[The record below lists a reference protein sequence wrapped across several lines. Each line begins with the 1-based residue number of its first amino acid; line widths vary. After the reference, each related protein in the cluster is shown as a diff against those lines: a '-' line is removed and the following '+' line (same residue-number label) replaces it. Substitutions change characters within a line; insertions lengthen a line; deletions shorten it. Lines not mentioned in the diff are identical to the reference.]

1 MYLKYSAQKKNSY
14 FFLIFYFKIYMSY
27 DILAR
32 FLFFTNKCLC
42 LLLRMKGKN
51 RW

>member
-1 MYLKYSAQKKNSY
+1 
-14 FFLIFYFKIYMSY
+14 MSY

-51 RW
+51 